1 MATSYKKESFI
12 KRSNLMDNQFLDVNS
27 LPRMPISPFDEDYTI
42 PQKYDERPDL
52 LAYQLYESSRLW
64 WVFALRNLDTI
75 QDPIRDFKAGITI
88 KLPSAE
94 TVNNFLGR

>member
-1 MATSYKKESFI
+1 MATSYSKDSFI
-12 KRSNLMDNQFLDVNS
+12 KSSNLLDNNFLDVNR
-27 LPRMPISPFDEDYTI
+27 LPTMPTSPYDEDYTI
-42 PQKYDERPDL
+42 PQQYDERPDL

-75 QDPIRDFKAGITI
+75 QDPIRDFKAGTTI

-94 TVNNFLGR
+94 TVNTYMGR